1 MKVLRARLYDHERKR
16 QEAERAAERKSQV
29 GRGDRSE
36 RIRTYNFPQG
46 RVSDHRINMA
56 LYKLEQV
63 LEGTALDEFIDALVA
78 DDQAA
83 RLAAV

>member
-1 MKVLRARLYDHERKR
+1 M
-16 QEAERAAERKSQV
+16 
-29 GRGDRSE
+29 
-36 RIRTYNFPQG
+36 
-46 RVSDHRINMA
+46 SDHRINMA

-63 LEGTALDEFIDALVA
+63 LEGAALDEFIDALVA